1 MIPATNSKATTN
13 PPKSNDELS
22 LEDLKDAS
30 GGYRGGGGGS
40 GGGRKTSFSQGQ
52 TSFTEL
58 GSIERKAGVKG
69 KAPSKAASAY
79 GDSNKQGQDRFNQ
92 ILNFTNNAKAS
103 IVVVN

>member
-92 ILNFTNNAKAS
+92 ILKLTNN
-103 IVVVN
+103 VNPFIAAVN